1 MRPKKTIRCALS
13 GRRTVAG
20 WCEPGTIGAGTLLKE
35 QPACRKRARRC
46 IRELDTSRQL
56 RCVGCACNGRRA
68 DDGKGWLQS
77 SRERVGGSGVLL
89 TGG

>member
-1 MRPKKTIRCALS
+1 
-13 GRRTVAG
+13 VAG